1 MSVVKGFHFQ
11 QSNHSTIL
19 LQQISR
25 FLKQGQFLDVSLM
38 SNGQVIRCHRLVLS
52 AFSPYLAQI
61 ISSQSAS
68 DLVIHFQEIEI
79 QELEALSFMYLG
91 EVTVSCDTVEL
102 FVRAAEKLK
111 IVGLAGTIHSSITN
125 LLYREGAVGD
135 HGLESGSEFQQQQDQ
150 SQNVQKCCN
159 IPDTCRS
166 EQQQGK
172 RNAASD
178 PQQGICK
185 KLGCHEITIQ
195 NRATVIGSNSPMVKI
210 PPATVTSQST
220 SGSATFAHF
229 SGGST
234 CIPATVLDKG
244 LDLSTKIPKTSSLIP
259 NEENKGV
266 ITRHTIQTGE
276 SQISISEQM
285 EKAARGAGRAEQ
297 DFRKPCVKYGAS
309 MDEVGAYVMRQLE
322 LLQPQSPTEK
332 FCQPTGIQ
340 TDLGRK
346 EDAS

>member
-79 QELEALSFMYLG
+79 QELEALVSFMYLG

-150 SQNVQKCCN
+150 SQNV
-159 IPDTCRS
+159 
-166 EQQQGK
+166 
-172 RNAASD
+172 RNA
-178 PQQGICK
+178 
-185 KLGCHEITIQ
+185 
-195 NRATVIGSNSPMVKI
+195 VIYRIADQSSSKI
-210 PPATVTSQST
+210 PPAATVTSQST

-259 NEENKGV
+259 NKENKGV

-297 DFRKPCVKYGAS
+297 DFRKLVS
-309 MDEVGAYVMRQLE
+309 NME
-322 LLQPQSPTEK
+322 LLWMKWVPTSCASLSYSNRSHK
-332 FCQPTGIQ
+332 LRNFVNPPGMQ

-346 EDAS
+346 EDGS